1 MRTRKLTLPAT
12 LLVAALSLAACGG
25 GGDDG
30 GGGDAAPAAQGGGG
44 DLTVATTEFKFDPDS
59 ATIAAD
65 TDVTLTLDNSKGV
78 VEHDYTV
85 DGEDVQIAADPG
97 QTVDGTINLPAGTY
111 DVFCSVPGHREAGM
125 EASLTVE

>member
-30 GGGDAAPAAQGGGG
+30 GGGDAAPAAQGDSGV
-44 DLTVATTEFKFDPDS
+44 TVVTTEFKFDPDT

-65 TDVTLTLDNSKGV
+65 TDVSLTLDNSQGV

-85 DGEDVQIAADPG
+85 EGEDVKIEAAPG
-97 QTVDGTINLPAGTY
+97 ETVDGTINLPAGDY